1 MKKIMLIY
9 YYMENTNNKLNKYI
23 KLKLHPL
30 EIKYL
35 KKNLTKI
42 INSIKLCVNNSKKNN
57 NQYTFIFLFSGDA
70 GSEIF
75 ILNKLKELNFNINI
89 KKIYLISDY
98 NLNNINYN
106 KNIKEIFYTFL
117 NKETIIQM
125 HTFETFNNLYFFSQ
139 TRNNIINENIIC
151 FAINPQLAYEN
162 KINRNKVNNNIANFF
177 RYWINT
183 YKKKII
189 CIKTGDNYN
198 PKIINNINGNTDK
211 LLIHFFFDLIK

>member
-1 MKKIMLIY
+1 
-9 YYMENTNNKLNKYI
+9 MENTNNKLNKYI

-30 EIKYL
+30 EIEYL
-35 KKNLTKI
+35 EENLTKI

-57 NQYTFIFLFSGDA
+57 NEYTFIFLFSGAA

-75 ILNKLKELNFNINI
+75 ILNKLKELNFNIDI

-106 KNIKEIFYTFL
+106 KIIKEIFYTFL

-125 HTFETFNNLYFFSQ
+125 HTFETFNNLYFFSEI
-139 TRNNIINENIIC
+139 NKNISNDNIIC
-151 FAINPQLAYEN
+151 FAINPQITSEKSSRA
-162 KINRNKVNNNIANFF
+162 KVYNNIANFF

-189 CIKTGDNYN
+189 CIKR
-198 PKIINNINGNTDK
+198 
-211 LLIHFFFDLIK
+211 

>member
-1 MKKIMLIY
+1 
-9 YYMENTNNKLNKYI
+9 MENTNNKLNKYI
-23 KLKLHPL
+23 KLKLHSL
-30 EIKYL
+30 EIEYL
-35 KKNLTKI
+35 EENLTKI

-57 NQYTFIFLFSGDA
+57 NEYTFIFLFSGDA

-75 ILNKLKELNFNINI
+75 ILHKLKELNLNI

-106 KNIKEIFYTFL
+106 KIIKEIFYTFL

-125 HTFETFNNLYFFSQ
+125 HTFETFNNLYFFSEI
-139 TRNNIINENIIC
+139 NKNISNDNIIC
-151 FAINPQLAYEN
+151 FAINPQITSEKSSRA
-162 KINRNKVNNNIANFF
+162 KVYNNIANFF

-198 PKIINNINGNTDK
+198 PKIINNINGNNDI
-211 LLIHFFFDLIK
+211 LLINKFFLLIK